1 MLELDR
7 VAKLYGVKVIFKEVS
22 CAFTAGSVSLLVG
35 GNGAGKS
42 TLMRIMAGLSRPS
55 AGRVRQAES
64 GTRSGGLRLGYLG
77 HATFLYPGL
86 TALENLAFW
95 RTAHGLRLSRSDLLT
110 GLEWAW
116 PPTPTSARA
125 FFRAAWPSA

>member
-42 TLMRIMAGLSRPS
+42 TFSSLP
-55 AGRVRQAES
+55 
-64 GTRSGGLRLGYLG
+64 
-77 HATFLYPGL
+77 
-86 TALENLAFW
+86 
-95 RTAHGLRLSRSDLLT
+95 RTAACAGNQTIRC
-110 GLEWAW
+110 
-116 PPTPTSARA
+116 ARA
-125 FFRAAWPSA
+125 RRELP